1 MHAALIVS
9 RFIETYLWDLHAAR
23 RRVLIALANQ
33 RAQLAK
39 DAITKDGKVALD
51 RVYLLAPKLDAK
63 GDEKRKGSRVDFA
76 LR

>member
-1 MHAALIVS
+1 MEKLMLANTVV
-9 RFIETYLWDLHAAR
+9 TDDDL
-23 RRVLIALANQ
+23 VTLANQ